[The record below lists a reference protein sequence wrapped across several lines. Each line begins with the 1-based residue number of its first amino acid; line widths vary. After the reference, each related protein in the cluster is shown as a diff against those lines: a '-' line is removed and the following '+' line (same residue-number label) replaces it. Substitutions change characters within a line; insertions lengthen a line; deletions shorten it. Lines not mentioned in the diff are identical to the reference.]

1 MANSFE
7 EKYKKNIDGLATANK
22 VDTGTAAAMLKS
34 NLAGTTSYKGGGI
47 LDFNAANADLKNYL
61 SGEAA
66 KGSPGVGS
74 SSESSNE
81 DYLTRMARERER
93 AQIAALKKSV
103 DNAVSGYE
111 EDIKNVPAQYQ
122 PMKDQTEVNRYTSEK
137 ALKESLANSGQMA
150 SGFGRTEQLNLHT
163 GQNKELS
170 SINAAEQTA
179 LDKLRLAIKQAREA
193 QSQEELS
200 ITASSTASLM
210 DNLYNERLRATAES
224 KAEQAARAQ
233 AEAEA
238 NQNAFENWLKEQEND
253 RANAE
258 TKYAL
263 GKPYYKASSGGS
275 GSGSGSNLSESQAM
289 TAWKAGIR
297 TPSVVSAMQQH
308 YGSSFAE
315 TAGIASEDTLAAIKS
330 AAQSAMESVP
340 AGTPQKQYVM
350 VSAALKYLQNAV
362 NTYQLTEAQAEKI
375 ARSMGINF

>member
-1 MANSFE
+1 MVNSFE
-7 EKYKKNIDGLATANK
+7 EKYKKNIEWLSAANK

-61 SGEAA
+61 SSETA
-66 KGSPGVGS
+66 KGSPSVGGT
-74 SSESSNE
+74 SESSNE
-81 DYLTRMARERER
+81 DYLTRMAREREK

-179 LDKLRLAIKQAREA
+179 LDKLKLAIKQAREA

-210 DNLYNERLRATAES
+210 DNLYNERLRSTAES

-233 AEAEA
+233 AEVEA

-275 GSGSGSNLSESQAM
+275 GSAKATKPTLTYTQAKELYDEGVRTSQVTSTLQYYTNQMYEGNVQDVDRRLASLTVPSSKVALIESYNSNGRLTDEEAAM
-289 TAWKAGIR
+289 LLKK
-297 TPSVVSAMQQH
+297 
-308 YGSSFAE
+308 YG
-315 TAGIASEDTLAAIKS
+315 L
-330 AAQSAMESVP
+330 V
-340 AGTPQKQYVM
+340 
-350 VSAALKYLQNAV
+350 
-362 NTYQLTEAQAEKI
+362 
-375 ARSMGINF
+375 R